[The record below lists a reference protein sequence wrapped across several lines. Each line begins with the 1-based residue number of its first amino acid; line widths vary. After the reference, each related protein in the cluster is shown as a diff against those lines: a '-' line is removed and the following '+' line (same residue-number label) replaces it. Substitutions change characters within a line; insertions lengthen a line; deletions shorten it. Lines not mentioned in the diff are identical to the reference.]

1 MLLICCPREER
12 KSVHPQGMNAYVT
25 DKISW
30 VLFLLL
36 YCTLQEQSYVSS
48 VFCLLQLCDYLYYAN
63 FMNAA
68 LEKNSCSES

>member
-12 KSVHPQGMNAYVT
+12 KSVHPQGMNE
-25 DKISW
+25 IRSHGF
-30 VLFLLL
+30 FLLL
-36 YCTLQEQSYVSS
+36 YCTLQEQSCYVSS